1 MTTDGSFNDALVA
14 AVKALGGSKV
24 VGALLWPEKAPD
36 AAQRLLLDCLND
48 DRPAHLTP
56 DHVRLILR
64 LARQRGHHDAV
75 AWLLA
80 DLGYAPPQPVEP
92 RDEVAELQRQ
102 FIEASRAMQQLSGR
116 IERLNTAPAVVHHTL
131 HAPYGTPAPLRGAV

>member
-1 MTTDGSFNDALVA
+1 MTMLDGSLTLALVD

-24 VGALLWPEKAPD
+24 VGCKLWPEKAPD

-56 DHVRLILR
+56 EHVLLILR
-64 LARQRGHHDAV
+64 LARQRGHHGAV

-80 DLGYAPPQPVEP
+80 SLGYAPPQPVEL
-92 RDEVAELQRQ
+92 RDEAAELQRQ
-102 FIEASRAMQQLSGR
+102 FIEATRTMQSMVDRMAKLTTLR
-116 IERLNTAPAVVHHTL
+116 VV
-131 HAPYGTPAPLRGAV
+131 A

>member
-102 FIEASRAMQQLSGR
+102 FIEASRAMQQLAGR
-116 IERLNTAPAVVHHTL
+116 IERLQVAPSAGPAAI
-131 HAPYGTPAPLRGAV
+131 HAPYGAPVLRGVA